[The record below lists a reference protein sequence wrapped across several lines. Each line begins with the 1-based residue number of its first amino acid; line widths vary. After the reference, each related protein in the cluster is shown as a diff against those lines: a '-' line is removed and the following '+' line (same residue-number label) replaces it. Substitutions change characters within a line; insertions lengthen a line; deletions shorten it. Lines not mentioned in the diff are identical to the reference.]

1 MIYIFINP
9 FKLSCTLDM
18 GGVILEKATPIRK
31 EMPLSDKYD
40 RSEEL
45 QSGLASLSKSGMKI
59 NKCPQR
65 IKRVN
70 SCLFFVFFPLICHTS
85 LRLNSFSKSCTAG
98 DRRLSVTFLFLCK
111 LYIIRLGFS

>member
-1 MIYIFINP
+1 
-9 FKLSCTLDM
+9 M

-45 QSGLASLSKSGMKI
+45 QSRLASLSKWGMKI

-70 SCLFFVFFPLICHTS
+70 SCLVFFPF
-85 LRLNSFSKSCTAG
+85 N
-98 DRRLSVTFLFLCK
+98 LSHVITIEFLFKILH
-111 LYIIRLGFS
+111 SW